1 MIRVPLYLA
10 VAQWALLL
18 ALGVLVVLMYRQL
31 GRVLS
36 RDAKRPQLGP
46 AAGSR
51 AVTLPYTRAGDDHE
65 HVLRPRRWQARAAG
79 LRRSDLPVVRG
90 LVTVLGTAQDA
101 GELSGLRVL
110 LLVSD
115 PPAYLDI
122 SAAFRATKLEIGR
135 PSDRDALAA
144 YRASGT
150 PLLVAIDGAGLVR
163 AAASVIRRAEVQ
175 AFARAC
181 LLPDPLAVPAR
192 PAPPARIARPGR
204 RRPSSLNRARRRKR
218 GGPMSWTG
226 LGGSLDARVGALAE
240 AGHAADQPPGCAARR
255 GGGRD
260 GRAGRADPRRAPCA
274 RREL

>member
-65 HVLRPRRWQARAAG
+65 HYFVPGDGRPALLAFVDPTCP
-79 LRRSDLPVVRG
+79 SCEE

-181 LLPDPLAVPAR
+181 LLPDPLAVLPGPPLPRASH
-192 PAPPARIARPGR
+192 AP
-204 RRPSSLNRARRRKR
+204 
-218 GGPMSWTG
+218 
-226 LGGSLDARVGALAE
+226 
-240 AGHAADQPPGCAARR
+240 AADGHLHSTEHAGESEAAR
-255 GGGRD
+255 
-260 GRAGRADPRRAPCA
+260 
-274 RREL
+274 